1 MYDYAKPAAG
11 VGFAGDQVTVGDRC
25 RWRPFRVA
33 ALAAIAF
40 LGLGCSGPSAAGS
53 PSETPGVSLP
63 PSTFAPTI
71 SSTPTPTPTATPR
84 TVVAPFAHLAGY
96 LAHRS
101 GQVTAAL
108 YDARTK
114 QTWLFH
120 PGVVQDTA
128 SIVKVEI
135 MGTALAK
142 AQAAHRDLTQSQAA
156 LMTTMIENSDNDSA
170 TTMLANVGGPS
181 AIGRFDRSIGMTHT
195 TPSTQAFI
203 PGTQLPGWGL
213 TTTSALDEVI
223 LISRFAY
230 PNAYLSNASREY
242 GLNLMENVEADQN
255 WGVTGGVPAGTT
267 VALKNGWVPIPPSNS
282 WQVNS
287 IGWISGHGRDYV
299 LAVLTD
305 GNPNESYG
313 IETIE
318 TIASAVYADLGRDH

>member
-1 MYDYAKPAAG
+1 MYDHAKPAAG
-11 VGFAGDQVTVGDRC
+11 VGFAGDQVTVRDRC
-25 RWRPFRVA
+25 SWRPFRMA

-40 LGLGCSGPSAAGS
+40 LGLGCSGTSAAGS
-53 PSETPGVSLP
+53 GDTPAASLP
-63 PSTFAPTI
+63 PSTAGPAV
-71 SSTPTPTPTATPR
+71 SSTPTSTATPR
-84 TVVAPFAHLAGY
+84 PAVAPFAHLAGY

-101 GQVTAAL
+101 GQVTAAV

-114 QTWLFH
+114 QTWLLH

-135 MGTALAK
+135 MGTALAE
-142 AQAAHRDLTQSQAA
+142 AEAAHRDLTQSQAA
-156 LMTTMIENSDNDSA
+156 LMPAMIEQSDNDAA
-170 TTMLANVGGPS
+170 TTLLAGVGGPS

-195 TPSTQAFI
+195 TPSTLALI
-203 PGTQLPGWGL
+203 PGTTLPGWGL
-213 TTTSALDEVI
+213 TTTTALDEVT
-223 LISRFAY
+223 LVSKFAY
-230 PNAYLSNASREY
+230 PNSALSDAARKY
-242 GLNLMENVEADQN
+242 GLGLMENVEAGQN

-267 VALKNGWVPIPPSNS
+267 VALKNGWVPIPPSNY

-305 GNPNESYG
+305 GNPSESYG

-318 TIASAVYADLGRDH
+318 AIARAVYADLGGNH